1 MVKRDTAKDNRGQRG
16 EEAEAED
23 RDRSDQA
30 GFGCRKS
37 QFFLN
42 NVNDRR
48 QRGDASSQRSG
59 KKDESAENDEDPH
72 EPTLEKSRVST
83 LFHGKLFLR
92 CDRTHPSAMFSQFAV
107 EIT

>member
-1 MVKRDTAKDNRGQRG
+1 MAKNNRGQRG
-16 EEAEAED
+16 EESEAED
-23 RDRSDQA
+23 GDRSDQA
-30 GFGCRKS
+30 GLGRRKS
-37 QFFLN
+37 QLFLN

-48 QRGDASSQRSG
+48 QRGDTSSQRAG
-59 KKDESAENDEDPH
+59 KEDESTENDEDPH

-92 CDRTHPSAMFSQFAV
+92 CDRTHPSAMFSQFAK

>member
-1 MVKRDTAKDNRGQRG
+1 MVKPNTAKDNRGQRG
-16 EEAEAED
+16 EKTKAED

-30 GFGCRKS
+30 CLGRRKS
-37 QFFLN
+37 QFSLN

-92 CDRTHPSAMFSQFAV
+92 YDRTHPSAMFSQFTK